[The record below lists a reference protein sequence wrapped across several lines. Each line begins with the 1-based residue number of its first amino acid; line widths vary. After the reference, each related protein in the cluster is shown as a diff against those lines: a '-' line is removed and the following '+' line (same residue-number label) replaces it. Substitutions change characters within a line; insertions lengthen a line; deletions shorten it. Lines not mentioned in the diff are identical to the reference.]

1 MKWIGLPSVTVLL
14 GLGGLC
20 IRKGQLFL
28 HGQWLAHGAKTLLQE
43 AAHSNGLFLLN
54 SCDDIPLASII
65 QKCNLH
71 WLASD
76 EKEPLEDGFNRFFC
90 SGLIWDEDLGAFME
104 ATLTSSP
111 KSSQTCAIC
120 DSKIAQ
126 NKDAPYIIGQILS
139 FTDGKNQAPQVQIR
153 QLEHYDDLI
162 RHELSANII
171 KTKDEKR
178 LYFTLKTE
186 SIPMENIVSKCFVQH
201 PLAIQDLDSWLC
213 HEDHFYVQ
221 DYSDNPPFLG
231 IKDSNELRV
240 MDLPSH
246 SYCMECYNKHMESI
260 SEQRL
265 FVQSHHPIQA
275 LELFSGAGGLSI
287 GLEDTGFVKTK
298 WAVECAPSAA
308 RTFQYNKQHANVYNQ
323 DCNLLLEHAIE
334 TNNGKKLPP
343 LRSLDDGQPLPPLP
357 RPGEVDLICGGPPCQ
372 GFSHANRHP
381 KFVEFYKPKF
391 FLLENVLGLLNHKLQ
406 VNKPGPQEGEMV
418 ANGIIKFILRALT
431 SLGYQVRFNALQAR
445 VYGSPQNRRRVIIWG
460 ARRESTQYSVQL
472 DMGLRLD
479 PVTRDPERPYDGA
492 PHRAVTV
499 DDAISDLPKFDWKNP
514 HRVIKVTQG
523 DRAMVKRRAAVGI
536 PAFEAAS
543 GPGVYYDSDEDPFPG
558 YPDGVSYASAPRT
571 RYQARAR
578 EDIAED
584 ADVELHYTARYSES
598 VVERVCNVA
607 IKPSADWRSLPRQL
621 QVKKVDRDGAT
632 SSRDIRFSRV
642 NGSGHFRT
650 AMTTLMPNAQGSTVL
665 HPTQKRV
672 LTVRECARAQGFPDS
687 WKFLSVSDRPST
699 IVRDVRQLR
708 QIGNAVPVP
717 LSRALGKEL
726 GKALIKMWEAEDKAR
741 ESGSPEL

>member
-1 MKWIGLPSVTVLL
+1 MIYL
-14 GLGGLC
+14 GL
-20 IRKGQLFL
+20 
-28 HGQWLAHGAKTLLQE
+28 
-43 AAHSNGLFLLN
+43 
-54 SCDDIPLASII
+54 II

-90 SGLIWDEDLGAFME
+90 SGLIWDEDL
-104 ATLTSSP
+104 
-111 KSSQTCAIC
+111 
-120 DSKIAQ
+120 D
-126 NKDAPYIIGQILS
+126 KDAPTSLVKFLAS
-139 FTDGKNQAPQVQIR
+139 LMAKTK
-153 QLEHYDDLI
+153 LL

-171 KTKDEKR
+171 KTKDE
-178 LYFTLKTE
+178 
-186 SIPMENIVSKCFVQH
+186 SS
-201 PLAIQDLDSWLC
+201 
-213 HEDHFYVQ
+213 
-221 DYSDNPPFLG
+221 
-231 IKDSNELRV
+231 
-240 MDLPSH
+240 
-246 SYCMECYNKHMESI
+246 
-260 SEQRL
+260 
-265 FVQSHHPIQA
+265 PIQA

-343 LRSLDDGQPLPPLP
+343 LRSLTMDSRCHHCRGLVKSTSSA
-357 RPGEVDLICGGPPCQ
+357 EVSIVNTLRARTIAEASLGPPVKGSVTQTDIQNSLVCNML
-372 GFSHANRHP
+372 S
-381 KFVEFYKPKF
+381 FVEFYKPKF

-418 ANGIIKFILRALT
+418 ANGIIN
-431 SLGYQVRFNALQAR
+431 YQVRFNALQAR
-445 VYGSPQNRRRVIIWG
+445 ARHGPQ
-460 ARRESTQYSVQL
+460 A
-472 DMGLRLD
+472 D

-499 DDAISDLPKFDWKNP
+499 DDAISDLPKFDW
-514 HRVIKVTQG
+514 VIKVTQG

-543 GPGVYYDSDEDPFPG
+543 GPGATQTGVIRQRAAHALPG
-558 YPDGVSYASAPRT
+558 PCS
-571 RYQARAR
+571 